1 MEQEKEKL
9 LEDLEIER
17 QRHVRAQQ
25 QHLVD
30 LKKLEERL
38 RDEILKLTTACEKEK
53 TETLELI
60 ENVNVSALKI
70 SELQWVIL
78 SQEKEKTEYV
88 NLQKVMSEQAE
99 VQQKHAE
106 EKVNELE
113 ATVEKLKNDLSSM
126 NNSAKEAQSEIETMV
141 EKRDKTGA
149 EMEIL
154 HQKLDNAVELSVN
167 HEELLQ
173 KTAASLDDLGLK
185 VENLVMQLAKKKT
198 KAGKTKALVQQL
210 RQKVEFL
217 ETSLR
222 VQKENGSICLSQL
235 LDMKENVSEKDK
247 KLGEYIKKKAKLEV
261 QMKNLSEKM
270 DLMKKKNEEESSGW
284 QAANCELKSQVYL
297 LTAAS
302 ESIWSEMDEKLE
314 TAENIRE
321 VLSAQ
326 VESRDQFITAQ
337 KKFAENWMIS
347 MAVKESTLRDR
358 LCKKHDIIVSTLG
371 VHMKKFIMLCNG
383 LVKLKQKFVENKSE
397 FVRLRK
403 ANVGLETAM
412 KNLRA
417 TVESLNNEL
426 TEKNNVILDRG
437 QELMEIMK
445 FRDNLLAKK
454 LSVEEKLEDTIGQV
468 SEYSNQLEE
477 MRAELKNTHETLRT
491 EVQKRSQLEFENT
504 ALINKLEE
512 INKEVLNLENN
523 NAAMLGEF
531 RELALIAESVK
542 SQVTERA
549 SSGVKSQRHH
559 QQDGEA
565 GGHVVAEER
574 KSLKD
579 DLLLLVSHVATY
591 ECQLKNL
598 EIQKE
603 KCIGGLQLTIKDITS
618 KNVKLNAEVQT
629 SLSLIESWK
638 SKADGLGEELSV
650 SLSKITTLEDII
662 NEQTQRMTTQKIS
675 LEDLQNHQADMEQL
689 NKSLKLKNQTQKET
703 HAIAVEKLE
712 KQ

>member
-9 LEDLEIER
+9 LEDLEMEQ
-17 QRHVRAQQ
+17 QRRVRAQQ

-491 EVQKRSQLEFENT
+491 EVQKRSQLELENT

-512 INKEVLNLENN
+512 TNEKILNLENN
-523 NAAMLGEF
+523 NAAMVGEF
-531 RELALIAESVK
+531 RELTLMTESVK
-542 SQVTERA
+542 SNVTERTSPA
-549 SSGVKSQRHH
+549 VKSQRLH

-565 GGHVVAEER
+565 KGHVVTEKR

-579 DLLLLVSHVATY
+579 NLLLLASHVATY

-603 KCIGGLQLTIKDITS
+603 ECIGGLQLTIEDITS
-618 KNVKLNAEVQT
+618 KNVKLNAELQT
-629 SLSLIESWK
+629 S
-638 SKADGLGEELSV
+638 
-650 SLSKITTLEDII
+650 
-662 NEQTQRMTTQKIS
+662 
-675 LEDLQNHQADMEQL
+675 
-689 NKSLKLKNQTQKET
+689 
-703 HAIAVEKLE
+703 
-712 KQ
+712 

>member
-185 VENLVMQLAKKKT
+185 VENLVMQLAKTKT
-198 KAGKTKALVQQL
+198 KAGKTKALVQQF

-217 ETSLR
+217 QSSLM
-222 VQKENGSICLSQL
+222 VQKENGSIWLSQL
-235 LDMKENVSEKDK
+235 KEMKENVSEKDK

-261 QMKNLSEKM
+261 QMQNLSEKM
-270 DLMKKKNEEESSGW
+270 ELMKKKNEEESSG
-284 QAANCELKSQVYL
+284 
-297 LTAAS
+297 
-302 ESIWSEMDEKLE
+302 
-314 TAENIRE
+314 
-321 VLSAQ
+321 
-326 VESRDQFITAQ
+326 
-337 KKFAENWMIS
+337 
-347 MAVKESTLRDR
+347 
-358 LCKKHDIIVSTLG
+358 
-371 VHMKKFIMLCNG
+371 
-383 LVKLKQKFVENKSE
+383 
-397 FVRLRK
+397 
-403 ANVGLETAM
+403 
-412 KNLRA
+412 
-417 TVESLNNEL
+417 
-426 TEKNNVILDRG
+426 
-437 QELMEIMK
+437 
-445 FRDNLLAKK
+445 
-454 LSVEEKLEDTIGQV
+454 
-468 SEYSNQLEE
+468 
-477 MRAELKNTHETLRT
+477 
-491 EVQKRSQLEFENT
+491 
-504 ALINKLEE
+504 
-512 INKEVLNLENN
+512 
-523 NAAMLGEF
+523 
-531 RELALIAESVK
+531 
-542 SQVTERA
+542 
-549 SSGVKSQRHH
+549 
-559 QQDGEA
+559 
-565 GGHVVAEER
+565 
-574 KSLKD
+574 
-579 DLLLLVSHVATY
+579 
-591 ECQLKNL
+591 
-598 EIQKE
+598 
-603 KCIGGLQLTIKDITS
+603 
-618 KNVKLNAEVQT
+618 
-629 SLSLIESWK
+629 
-638 SKADGLGEELSV
+638 
-650 SLSKITTLEDII
+650 
-662 NEQTQRMTTQKIS
+662 
-675 LEDLQNHQADMEQL
+675 
-689 NKSLKLKNQTQKET
+689 
-703 HAIAVEKLE
+703 
-712 KQ
+712 